1 MLYNVCVTSQYP
13 AYSPPQPPVTPP
25 PRRNSALIV
34 AILVGGVMAAATA
47 VAVTVATSDG
57 GSKPGAADAPKT
69 TAANKPVTK
78 LPPGCKL
85 LTDAQIAA
93 LIPGQV
99 DTSRSSGPVVSNELI
114 QSECEW
120 GNWHDPNSV
129 SLPYV
134 DLHVMATAVTTQEV
148 LDNTMH
154 YSLGCAQP
162 DTAAPAVSGADET
175 CVTNSAK
182 DAAGAPVNQADV
194 TARRGMLVV
203 EVHFN
208 YDGMP
213 INKVNTTAT
222 ETAATVISAIV
233 NGQ

>member
-1 MLYNVCVTSQYP
+1 V
-13 AYSPPQPPVTPP
+13 YSPPQPAP
-25 PRRNSALIV
+25 PRRRNSGKVTATV
-34 AILVGGVMAAATA
+34 AIGFVVGATTIAVTIATSGSPTPDGAAAT
-47 VAVTVATSDG
+47 TS
-57 GSKPGAADAPKT
+57 AP
-69 TAANKPVTK
+69 ANRPVTT
-78 LPPGCKL
+78 LPPGCAL
-85 LTDAQIAA
+85 LTKAQVAA

-134 DLHVMATAVTTQEV
+134 DLHVVATAVATQEV

-154 YSLGCAQP
+154 YSLGCAKP
-162 DTAAPAVSGADET
+162 TTAAPAVTGADET
-175 CVTNSAK
+175 CVTNSVT
-182 DAAGAPVNQADV
+182 DTAGAPINQADV
-194 TARRGMLVV
+194 TARRGKLVV

-222 ETAATVISAIV
+222 ETAATVITAIMSK
-233 NGQ
+233 Q

>member
-1 MLYNVCVTSQYP
+1 V
-13 AYSPPQPPVTPP
+13 
-25 PRRNSALIV
+25 IV
-34 AILVGGVMAAATA
+34 AITAAGVTATATAIVVSLTSGGSSTPAGGATKTSAAA
-47 VAVTVATSDG
+47 SR
-57 GSKPGAADAPKT
+57 
-69 TAANKPVTK
+69 PVTT
-78 LPPGCKL
+78 LPPGCDL
-85 LTDAQIAA
+85 LTDAQVTG

-99 DTSRSSGPVVSNELI
+99 DTSRSSGPVGSNELI

-120 GNWHDPNSV
+120 GNWRDPNSV

-134 DLHVMATAVTTQEV
+134 DLHVVATAAATQET

-154 YSLGCAQP
+154 YSPGCGNP
-162 DTAAPAVSGADET
+162 DKTAPAVNGADET
-175 CVTNSAK
+175 CVTNSAT
-182 DAAGAPVNQADV
+182 DPASGAPVNQADV

-213 INKVNTTAT
+213 INKVNVTAT
-222 ETAATVISAIV
+222 ETAAVVIDAIM